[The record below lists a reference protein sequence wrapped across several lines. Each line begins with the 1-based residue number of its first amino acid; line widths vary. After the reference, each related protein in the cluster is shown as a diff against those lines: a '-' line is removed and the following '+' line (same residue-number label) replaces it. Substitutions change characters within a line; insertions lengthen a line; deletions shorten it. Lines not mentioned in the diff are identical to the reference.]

1 MHLSSPAFTHNTEM
15 PSLYTCDEK
24 DINPPL
30 AIQDVPM
37 NATSLALIVDDPDAP
52 NGNWVHWI
60 AWNIPPSIAT
70 IEENSLPIGAE
81 EGTTDFGKTGYGGPC
96 PPSGTHRYF
105 FKLYALT
112 TRLTLPPSTKKA
124 DLEKAM
130 EGNIIAQAQLIGLYQ
145 RKK

>member
-30 AIQDVPM
+30 SIQDVPM
-37 NATSLALIVDDPDAP
+37 NATSLTLIVDDPDAP
-52 NGNWVHWI
+52 NGDWVHWI
-60 AWNIPPSIAT
+60 AWNIPPSITA
-70 IEENSLPIGAE
+70 IEENSLPVGAE

-112 TRLTLPPSTKKA
+112 TRLTLPSSTKKA